1 MGILQR
7 YFWRE
12 MTAAFASVTLVLF
25 AILCVNQIGAVLA
38 RAAELDYPRAV
49 VWELISLG
57 ALENVSILLPIG
69 LLLGLVLALGRLHH
83 DSEMVAAQ
91 ACGLG
96 TIGVLKPVLWLAI
109 PVVLLVS
116 WLNMSIA
123 PDAAVKVA
131 EVRAAAVRAAQ
142 SAPMEAGRFRS
153 FDSGRI
159 VIYARSRDSNGDLR
173 DVFIKRNN
181 GAVVETTLA
190 ERARMA
196 MGADGLAQAVV
207 LFNGR
212 RYEGEPGSARYQL
225 LSFEEQNIP
234 LAAAS
239 GTDRGAGLDGE
250 PTSALLGATTLPER
264 AELQWRL
271 GLPIMAFVLALLA
284 IPLGRL
290 RPRQGRY
297 SRVWQA
303 VLMFAMY
310 ANLALI
316 ARSWLTR
323 GVIKAGLGLW
333 WVHLLFI
340 GVGVLL
346 VYGRDWRRVLLA
358 RKRVS

>member
-7 YFWRE
+7 YYWRE
-12 MTAAFASVTLVLF
+12 MGAAFASVTLVLF

-38 RAAELDYPRAV
+38 RAAELDYPKTV
-49 VWELISLG
+49 VWELIGLG

-83 DSEMVAAQ
+83 DSEMVAAE

-96 TIGVLKPVLWLAI
+96 AAGVLRPVLWLTV
-109 PVVLLVS
+109 PVVLLVA

-123 PDAAVKVA
+123 PDAAVRVA

-159 VIYARSRDSNGDLR
+159 VIYARSRDPDGDLR
-173 DVFIKRNN
+173 DVFIKRND

-196 MGADGLAQAVV
+196 LGADGLAQAVV
-207 LFNGR
+207 LYNGK

-225 LSFEEQNIP
+225 LSFETQSIP
-234 LAAAS
+234 LTAAS

-250 PTSALLGATTLPER
+250 PTSALFGATTRAER
-264 AELQWRL
+264 AELQWRI
-271 GLPIMAFVLALLA
+271 GLPLMAFVLALLA

-303 VLMFAMY
+303 VLVFALY
-310 ANLALI
+310 ANFALI

-323 GVIKAGLGLW
+323 GVISAGLGLW

-340 GVGVLL
+340 LVGVFM
-346 VYGRDWRRVLLA
+346 VWGGNWRRALIA
-358 RKRVS
+358 RRAAA

>member
-12 MTAAFASVTLVLF
+12 MTAAFISVTLVLF
-25 AILCVNQIGAVLA
+25 AILCVNQVGTVLA

-49 VWELISLG
+49 VWELIGLG

-83 DSEMVAAQ
+83 DSEMVAAE

-96 TIGVLKPVLWLAI
+96 RGGVLRPVLWLAL
-109 PVVLLVS
+109 PVVVLVA
-116 WLNMSIA
+116 WLNLTVA
-123 PDAAVKVA
+123 PAAAVRVA
-131 EVRAAAVRAAQ
+131 EVRAEAVRAAQ

-159 VIYARSRDSNGDLR
+159 VIYARSRDANGDLR
-173 DVFIKRNN
+173 DVFIKHSD
-181 GAVVETTLA
+181 GPVLETTLA
-190 ERARMA
+190 ARARLA
-196 MGADGLAQAVV
+196 LGADGLAQSVV
-207 LFNGR
+207 LYSGR
-212 RYEGEPGSARYQL
+212 RYEGEPGSGRYQL

-234 LAAAS
+234 LTAAS
-239 GTDRGAGLDGE
+239 GTERGPGLDGA
-250 PTSALLGATTLPER
+250 PTAELLGATTLAER

-271 GLPIMAFVLALLA
+271 GLPVMALVLALLA
-284 IPLGRL
+284 IPLGKL

-303 VLMFAMY
+303 VLAFALY

-323 GVIKAGLGLW
+323 GVTKPEFGIW
-333 WVHLLFI
+333 WVHLLFLAL
-340 GVGVLL
+340 GALL
-346 VYGRDWRRVLLA
+346 VWGAALRRAVFA
-358 RKRVS
+358 RGAPA